1 MTGLIDPKIASAV
14 ARRLSG
20 ETYDPDRPEIQ
31 RLQADLEVA
40 VERSEGLVARA
51 SGITPPAPVRWAV
64 ISRASW
70 AEANIRSMSSLIA
83 PLADKLGARLDALP
97 LAVRVAQRGFVSAEV
112 GAMLGYVSRR
122 VLGQYD
128 LLVAE
133 AAFDDLPAWRRRRDP
148 TQGAALYFVGTNMV
162 ETQQR
167 HDFVPEDFALWVAVH
182 EVTHRFQFAGV
193 PWLRD
198 RFFGLIGRYLASAE
212 LDVKSFA
219 TRLAVAGKKL
229 VTRSTPQ
236 EEKNAVYLFANEEQ
250 RAILDEI
257 QALMTVVEGH
267 GNYVMDTVG
276 ADVIPS
282 FKRMRTAFEK
292 RREQMNLMQKVI
304 NGALGLEMKMR
315 QYELGQRFCE
325 GVVAQGGADALAQLW
340 ADPSNLPDLGEL
352 NSPQEWVKRVA

>member
-1 MTGLIDPKIASAV
+1 MAGLIDPKIASAV

-20 ETYDPDRPEIQ
+20 EIYDPSRPEIQ
-31 RLQADLEVA
+31 RLQADLAAA
-40 VERSEGLVARA
+40 VDRSEELVAKA
-51 SGITPPAPVRWAV
+51 SGIAPPEPVRWAV
-64 ISRASW
+64 ISRAAW
-70 AEANIRSMSSLIA
+70 AEANIKSMSALIA
-83 PLADKLGARLDALP
+83 PLADKLGARLDTLP
-97 LAVRVAQRGFVSAEV
+97 LPARIAQRGFVSAEV

-133 AAFDDLPAWRRRRDP
+133 APVEEMPAWRRRRDP

-198 RFFGLIGRYLASAE
+198 RFFGLIGRYLESAE
-212 LDVKSFA
+212 MDVKGFA

-236 EEKNAVYLFANEEQ
+236 EERNAVYLFANEEQ
-250 RAILDEI
+250 RKILDEV
-257 QALMTVVEGH
+257 QALMAVVEGH

-276 ADVIPS
+276 AEVIPS
-282 FKRMRTAFEK
+282 FSRMRSAFEK
-292 RREQMNLMQKVI
+292 RREQTNLMQKVI

-315 QYELGQRFCE
+315 QYELGQQFCE
-325 GVVAQGGADALAQLW
+325 SVVAQGGPDALGQLW
-340 ADPSNLPDLGEL
+340 ADPANLPDLAEL
-352 NSPQEWVKRVA
+352 REPRDWVKRVA